1 MPDNAQHKKPLVAC
15 PTCGKKLEWNTANP
29 FRPFCSERC
38 KMIDLGAWA
47 SEEYQIPA
55 EPSMDDY
62 SSSFEDSESADYQ
75 DQPLH

>member
-1 MPDNAQHKKPLVAC
+1 
-15 PTCGKKLEWNTANP
+15 
-29 FRPFCSERC
+29 
-38 KMIDLGAWA
+38 MIDLGAWA

-55 EPSMDDY
+55 ESSMDDY